1 MEQTLT
7 LQQLIERL
15 MNLEREVNS
24 LHRDLAHF
32 QHHPDAST
40 VTLTYRWADKNIQ
53 RRWMSQV
60 FASYSIQGKPRGA
73 LALQQALLST
83 GDDLIL
89 CASDKRLLRAA
100 QAENLKVFDPEIDTK
115 EHLQQ
120 LVTGE

>member
-24 LHRDLAHF
+24 LHHDLAHF
-32 QHHPDAST
+32 QQHPDAST
-40 VTLTYRWADKNIQ
+40 VTLAYRWADKNIQ

-73 LALQQALLST
+73 LALQQEMSRANLAANELSRS
-83 GDDLIL
+83 LIE
-89 CASDKRLLRAA
+89 AR
-100 QAENLKVFDPEIDTK
+100 EE
-115 EHLQQ
+115 
-120 LVTGE
+120 